1 MVQIHSESHNSN
13 HFKLIHNLM
22 KTKKHSPRLL
32 ALLYFVQQAPKDRH
46 YNPVVEI
53 IDTDSLGFFYA
64 FKN

>member
-1 MVQIHSESHNSN
+1 
-13 HFKLIHNLM
+13 M
-22 KTKKHSPRLL
+22 KIKKHSPRLL
-32 ALLYFVQQAPKDRH
+32 ALLYFIKQAPKDRH